1 MWPSFQIISDYPLP
15 TKMTA
20 ITEDY
25 NHKYHKI
32 LSMQCNKHIIY
43 NAFFYL
49 FQDSELTELRTTIE
63 ALKRQSGL
71 NIPDPTIISPNVGRR
86 HTSPG
91 MVAKVDIHSSP
102 NHQTHQH
109 HQHQHHQHHHTQ
121 GGRAFHTLPMP
132 AGNITWT
139 VLTNQCCHCTVV

>member
-1 MWPSFQIISDYPLP
+1 MQQTYNLFSIPSF
-15 TKMTA
+15 
-20 ITEDY
+20 
-25 NHKYHKI
+25 
-32 LSMQCNKHIIY
+32 C
-43 NAFFYL
+43 L

-109 HQHQHHQHHHTQ
+109 NQHHHHHHHTQ

>member
-1 MWPSFQIISDYPLP
+1 MCGPLSKWYLITPFLPRWLPLLKIITTNTTRFYPCSA
-15 TKMTA
+15 T
-20 ITEDY
+20 
-25 NHKYHKI
+25 N
-32 LSMQCNKHIIY
+32 IIY

-109 HQHQHHQHHHTQ
+109 HQHHHHHTQ